1 MRACTLSNPIV
12 IEKKRFCL
20 SAGFFATVLD
30 RIAEHNAS
38 IFKMTQPDCLQKLA
52 GGLFLFLDRRMF
64 MLQVKKLTMH
74 HMKDLKAII
83 KDLSFTVNPGDKVAL
98 IGEEGNGKS
107 TLLKWINRDL
117 SIDSYIQAEG
127 TLVNHFSKTIY
138 LPQALPAD
146 KHNLTLDAFFF
157 GVEDALE
164 MDYQLLYQTVT
175 KMGFD
180 PDRLTSSQL
189 LRDLSGGEKV
199 KIQLLKILAQN
210 PDLLLLDEPSN
221 DLDLQTVQWLEDFIK
236 MSPLTILFI
245 SHDESLLKATATKV
259 IQLELLRHK
268 TIPVATVSSLS
279 YEEYQNEKE
288 NKFETQTRIASKQRE
303 EYQKQMARHQRIE
316 SSVHDA
322 QKSVSRQEPGVARLL
337 KKKMHTVKAMGKRF
351 EREKDNF
358 EDIPIK
364 EDAILMKFINTKELP
379 DGKTIIHLDQTS
391 VSFEGKTLVTHLSL
405 HLKGKQKV
413 GIIGQNGIGKSTWLK
428 QLWEEMRDRKDIYT
442 GYMPQNYLDIL
453 PAEETPLTFLNE
465 SGDWE
470 EKTKVMT
477 YLGSM
482 RYTHEEMT
490 HPIKALS
497 GGQQAK
503 LLLIK
508 IDLTGQNVLL
518 LDEPT
523 RNFSPLSQRELRTLL
538 RSFPG
543 AILTISHD
551 RTFLREV
558 CEVVYEM
565 TATGLK
571 EIQI

>member
-236 MSPLTILFI
+236 TSPLTILFI

-364 EDAILMKFINTKELP
+364 EDAILMKFSNTKELP

-405 HLKGKQKV
+405 HLKREAESRHHWTKWNWKKYLVETIMGRNARQKRYLYRLYAPELL
-413 GIIGQNGIGKSTWLK
+413 GYFTSG
-428 QLWEEMRDRKDIYT
+428 RDATDI
-442 GYMPQNYLDIL
+442 
-453 PAEETPLTFLNE
+453 
-465 SGDWE
+465 S
-470 EKTKVMT
+470 K
-477 YLGSM
+477 
-482 RYTHEEMT
+482 
-490 HPIKALS
+490 
-497 GGQQAK
+497 
-503 LLLIK
+503 
-508 IDLTGQNVLL
+508 
-518 LDEPT
+518 
-523 RNFSPLSQRELRTLL
+523 
-538 RSFPG
+538 
-543 AILTISHD
+543 
-551 RTFLREV
+551 
-558 CEVVYEM
+558 
-565 TATGLK
+565 
-571 EIQI
+571 